1 MNPQQNTL
9 QANWY
14 KAEQYCRFHG
24 MHLASI
30 NSMEEQKN
38 LEEHIQSIGKKQG
51 IPYFAHYYTK
61 LSIGMGD
68 EHFWTSGTDQAEEG
82 R

>member
-1 MNPQQNTL
+1 M

-30 NSMEEQKN
+30 NSGDEQKN
-38 LEEHIQSIGKKQG
+38 LEEHIQSFGKNSILGKLCMG
-51 IPYFAHYYTK
+51 EWNFDHLNWYFFHTLLK
-61 LSIGMGD
+61 VNSVEKIQ
-68 EHFWTSGTDQAEEG
+68 ES
-82 R
+82 